1 MEDQEDEPLTFPV
14 QASITVL
21 PPADLSLYR
30 PPAAAPSHAQSES
43 PSTQDATFTA
53 FSDASAAVSEGHAAP
68 ELVAAVRQTGSGPI
82 SLELFGL
89 EDQPDEPIELAAPA
103 FMAVLPILP
112 LDAQQLPVGTLAEG
126 SPTPTAAEP
135 AFGDMFATSGAL
147 MQPAGTTTS
156 YWTILTKLMQVTLDI
171 CYAYIGQAG
180 NFPGTH
186 VHVYAKRWSDS

>member
-21 PPADLSLYR
+21 PPADLSLY
-30 PPAAAPSHAQSES
+30 PSPDAAPSHAQSGS

-53 FSDASAAVSEGHAAP
+53 FSDASGAVSEGHAAP

-89 EDQPDEPIELAAPA
+89 EDQPDEPIKLAAPA
-103 FMAVLPILP
+103 FMTVLPIH
-112 LDAQQLPVGTLAEG
+112 AQQLPVGTPAEV
-126 SPTPTAAEP
+126 SPSATAAEP
-135 AFGDMFATSGAL
+135 TFGGMFATSEAL
-147 MQPAGTTTS
+147 TQPAGTTTS

-171 CYAYIGQAG
+171 CYACIGQPG
-180 NFPGTH
+180 NFPGSR
-186 VHVYAKRWSDS
+186 VHVYATRWSDS